1 MIATVVIIGSL
12 LAYYLGLLLVTKKAF
27 EKKKIS
33 VDFGLILIVPLYI
46 LKTFISVIYIHK
58 NNWKIVRQALLDLFL
73 GYNVGLTILVEIVA
87 FGIEKGHISVN
98 EKEKKVSLKEK
109 FSITWVNIKGTFS
122 DSLNDYLA
130 Y

>member
-58 NNWKIVRQALLDLFL
+58 NNWKIVSQALLDLFL

>member
-1 MIATVVIIGSL
+1 MIAIVVIIGSL